1 MTWLQSGSS
10 LGNTGQAYSLYY
22 DQLNRLARWT
32 TDYPNGSF
40 LTYSPFG
47 TPMDCAQSATAYKFT
62 SKEQDAESS
71 LDHFRYRKYSKPAGS
86 RPTRRARWRPRHG
99 PQCWGVTS
107 CRSGRACQ
115 TR

>member
-1 MTWLQSGSS
+1 MVTWLQSGSS

-47 TPMDCAQSATAYKFT
+47 TPMDCTQSATAYKFT

-71 LDHFRYRKYSKPAGS
+71 LDHFRYRKSPRSSPLAHARPGGHAGALAM
-86 RPTRRARWRPRHG
+86 ARNAG
-99 PQCWGVTS
+99 E
-107 CRSGRACQ
+107 
-115 TR
+115 

>member
-1 MTWLQSGSS
+1 MVTWLQSGSS

-22 DQLNRLARWT
+22 DLLNRLARWT

-47 TPMDCAQSATAYKFT
+47 TPMDCTQSATAYKFT

-71 LDHFRYRKYSKPAGS
+71 LDRFRYRKYSALQARDPAG
-86 RPTRRARWRPRHG
+86 TRAPSAWPAMPG
-99 PQCWGVTS
+99 STFLPF
-107 CRSGRACQ
+107 AMPA
-115 TR
+115 